1 MTGDEI
7 EERGWGQLRP
17 TPFLLYGLTFAEIGN
32 AMAGHYKEIEEREK
46 AEWERTRWL
55 GSMIMQ
61 PHLKKGRK
69 LQPKDLMQF
78 PWEKPKAK
86 AEKLTKEELRQRIL
100 ERDQWQS

>member
-1 MTGDEI
+1 
-7 EERGWGQLRP
+7 
-17 TPFLLYGLTFAEIGN
+17 
-32 AMAGHYKEIEEREK
+32 
-46 AEWERTRWL
+46 
-55 GSMIMQ
+55 MIMQ

-86 AEKLTKEELRQRIL
+86 AGKLNKEELRQRIL

>member
-1 MTGDEI
+1 MGILRLSPSAFWSMTFGEVSLALDANRESEEI
-7 EERGWGQLRP
+7 RER
-17 TPFLLYGLTFAEIGN
+17 
-32 AMAGHYKEIEEREK
+32 M
-46 AEWERTRWL
+46 EWERTRWL

-78 PWEKPKAK
+78 PWEKLKAK
-86 AEKLTKEELRQRIL
+86 AGKLNKEELRQRII

>member
-1 MTGDEI
+1 MGMGILRLSPSAFWSMTFGEVSLALDANRES
-7 EERGWGQLRP
+7 EEMR
-17 TPFLLYGLTFAEIGN
+17 
-32 AMAGHYKEIEEREK
+32 ERM
-46 AEWERTRWL
+46 EWERTRWL

-86 AEKLTKEELRQRIL
+86 ADKLTKEELRQRIL

>member
-1 MTGDEI
+1 MGMGILRLSPSAFWSMTFGEVSLALDANRES
-7 EERGWGQLRP
+7 EEMR
-17 TPFLLYGLTFAEIGN
+17 
-32 AMAGHYKEIEEREK
+32 ERM
-46 AEWERTRWL
+46 EWERTRWL

-69 LQPKDLMQF
+69 LQQKDLMMF

-100 ERDQWQS
+100 ERDQWQR

>member
-1 MTGDEI
+1 MQIGLGRLRFSPSAFYDMTFVEFCAAA
-7 EERGWGQLRP
+7 Q
-17 TPFLLYGLTFAEIGN
+17 GN
-32 AMAGHYKEIEEREK
+32 AKDEEQK
-46 AEWERTRWL
+46 QQMEWERTRWL